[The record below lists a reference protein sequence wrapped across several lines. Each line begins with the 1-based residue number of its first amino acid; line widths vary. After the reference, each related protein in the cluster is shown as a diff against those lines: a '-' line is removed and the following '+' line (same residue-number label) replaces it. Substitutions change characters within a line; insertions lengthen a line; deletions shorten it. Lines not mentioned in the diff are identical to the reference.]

1 MELLN
6 LTEMPEA
13 IDALASWHY
22 AEWGSL
28 YPDESLQDFKS
39 ELGKCI
45 GPDIVPTTFVAIENG
60 EPLGSISVLAR
71 DMDIEEPWGP
81 WLANF
86 YVKPECRSVGI
97 GKRLIEELLAYCS
110 EKSIPHLYLF
120 TPSTR
125 KYYERLGWR
134 VTRTVDYHGQSVDIM
149 LRALPAESS
158 PA

>member
-1 MELLN
+1 MEILN
-6 LTEMPEA
+6 LAHKPEM
-13 IDALASWHY
+13 IDILASWHY
-22 AEWGSL
+22 LEWGSL

-45 GPDIVPTTFVAIENG
+45 GPESVPATFVAVENG
-60 EPLGSISVLAR
+60 EPVGSISVLAR
-71 DMDIEEPWGP
+71 DMDIDEPWGP

-86 YVKPECRSVGI
+86 YVKPECRGTGI
-97 GKRLIEELLAYCS
+97 GNKLIETLLGYCVS
-110 EKSIPHLYLF
+110 RSIPHLYLF

-125 KYYERLGWR
+125 KYYERLGWDL
-134 VTRTVDYHGQSVDIM
+134 VRTVDYHGQVVDIM